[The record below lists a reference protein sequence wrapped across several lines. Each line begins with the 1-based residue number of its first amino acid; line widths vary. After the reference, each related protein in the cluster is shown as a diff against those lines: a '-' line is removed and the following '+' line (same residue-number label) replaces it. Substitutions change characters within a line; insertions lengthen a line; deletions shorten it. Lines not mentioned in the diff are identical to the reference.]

1 MRLSLQTP
9 SPSSGRAEI
18 GPVSMEFEIPMW
30 NPSSMNI
37 RFLRIIERS
46 ESYNPQRWVR
56 VICQANSYTC
66 RLT

>member
-1 MRLSLQTP
+1 
-9 SPSSGRAEI
+9 
-18 GPVSMEFEIPMW
+18 MEFEIPMW